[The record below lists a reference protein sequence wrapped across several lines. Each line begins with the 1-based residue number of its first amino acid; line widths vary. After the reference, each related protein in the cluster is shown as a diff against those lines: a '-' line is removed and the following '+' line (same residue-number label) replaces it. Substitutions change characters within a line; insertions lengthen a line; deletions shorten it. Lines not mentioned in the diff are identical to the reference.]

1 MVDKIQSEKIQ
12 GLVLS
17 LIFNRARI
25 HPEPRKRSLNIIQ
38 LNSPFFLRYYVYT
51 TAATSGKQLFR
62 ERLWEKM
69 CTRESRKII
78 WDMINTLFL
87 IL

>member
-38 LNSPFFLRYYVYT
+38 LNSPFFYVTMFTPQLQHPVNSYFEKGC
-51 TAATSGKQLFR
+51 GKKCAR
-62 ERLWEKM
+62 ENPER
-69 CTRESRKII
+69 
-78 WDMINTLFL
+78 
-87 IL
+87 